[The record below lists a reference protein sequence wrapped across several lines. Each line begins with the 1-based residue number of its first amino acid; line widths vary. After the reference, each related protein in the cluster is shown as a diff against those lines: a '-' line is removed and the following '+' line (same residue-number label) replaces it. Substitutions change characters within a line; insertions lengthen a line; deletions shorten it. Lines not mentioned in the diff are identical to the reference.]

1 MEFFN
6 RISPTYKRV
15 TNGAQLY
22 ARSANTSGLSGMLG
36 SLLSRTTP
44 VYKTVDGQIAKVP
57 VSSSSFWSMFSASPS
72 YKTAHAG
79 TVEPIDTGAVL
90 YADARD
96 TGVDESG
103 DACIVGPDQI
113 VVL

>member
-6 RISPTYKRV
+6 RISPAYKNANRPQ
-15 TNGAQLY
+15 AY
-22 ARSANTSGLSGMLG
+22 ARSALASGPSGLLG
-36 SLLSRTTP
+36 SLLNQTTP
-44 VYKTVDGQIAKVP
+44 AYKTVDGQIAKAPRVAP
-57 VSSSSFWSMFSASPS
+57 SFWSMFSASPS

-79 TVEPIDTGAVL
+79 SVEPFDTGAVL
-90 YADARD
+90 YADAGD
-96 TGVDESG
+96 TGVDES